1 MKFHVETACLLSLVQ
16 SSCSKPDLEAESA
29 YMETMQDFSN
39 PTWSRSLVSDTK
51 MQKNEEYG
59 KLGLKFLMHN
69 KEAGGK
75 TLVSIWHLVVC
86 LFSSLEKNLIF
97 ANV

>member
-1 MKFHVETACLLSLVQ
+1 MKFHVESCLLSLVQ

-29 YMETMQDFSN
+29 NMENMQDFSN

-51 MQKNEEYG
+51 MQKNEEDA
-59 KLGLKFLMHN
+59 KLGPKFLMHD
-69 KEAGGK
+69 KEAAGK
-75 TLVSIWHLVVC
+75 TFVSVWHLVVFF
-86 LFSSLEKNLIF
+86 LGSLEKNLIF